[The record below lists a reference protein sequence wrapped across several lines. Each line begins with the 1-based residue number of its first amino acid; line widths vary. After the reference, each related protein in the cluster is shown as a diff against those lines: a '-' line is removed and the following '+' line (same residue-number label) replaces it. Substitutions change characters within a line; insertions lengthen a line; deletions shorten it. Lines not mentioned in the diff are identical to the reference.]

1 MTMKTLTILFLATL
15 AHTFAAAH
23 STPWPPTGSS
33 RPMGLIPKANFQQPA
48 TSLTLQETNAH
59 SGRNFNFMADWI
71 QRTSVL
77 IDL

>member
-33 RPMGLIPKANFQQPA
+33 RPMGLNPESKLRAASNLPNASRNEYKQRPELQFHGQLDPKNQC
-48 TSLTLQETNAH
+48 L
-59 SGRNFNFMADWI
+59 D
-71 QRTSVL
+71 
-77 IDL
+77 

>member
-33 RPMGLIPKANFQQPA
+33 RPMGLNPESKLRAASNLPNVSKNECTQRPELQFHGRLDPKNQCP
-48 TSLTLQETNAH
+48 
-59 SGRNFNFMADWI
+59 D
-71 QRTSVL
+71 
-77 IDL
+77 